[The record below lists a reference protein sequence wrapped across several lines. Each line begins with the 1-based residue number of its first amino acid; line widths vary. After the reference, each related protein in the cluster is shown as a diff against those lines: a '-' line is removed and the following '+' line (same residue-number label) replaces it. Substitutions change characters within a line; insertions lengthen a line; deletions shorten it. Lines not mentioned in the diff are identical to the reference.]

1 MDRRWCWLQV
11 DVPAEQIGFIP
22 PRVDADS
29 EAWWAE
35 VEADRFA
42 LPVCDD
48 CGKRWFP
55 PMPACPYDGSRRIS
69 LAPARPDGV
78 VYSWIVINRALHPAF
93 APDAPYVIATIDLAD
108 GARMF
113 GRLFIDAGDVSAG
126 MRVKVHF
133 YTADGWRLVGFTPG
147 SDPEI

>member
-1 MDRRWCWLQV
+1 LQV

-55 PMPACPYDGSRRIS
+55 PMPTCPYDGSRRIS
-69 LAPARPDGV
+69 LAPARPEGV
-78 VYSWIVINRALHPAF
+78 VYSWIVVNRALHPAF